1 MGWQATVVPVYHSHH
16 TDNTDNAPNIP
27 SMASDL
33 TGGRELLT
41 IAWHMSTRRDVGQT
55 VVDTL
60 ASVSLDGV
68 FSL

>member
-1 MGWQATVVPVYHSHH
+1 MGWQVTVVPVYHSHH
-16 TDNTDNAPNIP
+16 TDNTPNIP
-27 SMASDL
+27 SMAIDL